1 MNIQIDKYAPYQI
14 KKSTRVPRDTLKK
27 SSCKAEILTSIEGD
41 MRSKVSKIK
50 QPVITEFFGDV
61 ASQKNIIPKAFT
73 FKCSAKKKPSKSKP
87 MPKLP
92 PHNNHMKTNY
102 TIRAIKPQS
111 LSPNQQPAL
120 GPAQLLQPPDPPPDD
135 PTVDC

>member
-1 MNIQIDKYAPYQI
+1 MNIQIDKCALYQI
-14 KKSTRVPRDTLKK
+14 KKSTGLPRDTLKK

-87 MPKLP
+87 MP
-92 PHNNHMKTNY
+92 
-102 TIRAIKPQS
+102 R
-111 LSPNQQPAL
+111 
-120 GPAQLLQPPDPPPDD
+120 PPPIII
-135 PTVDC
+135 T